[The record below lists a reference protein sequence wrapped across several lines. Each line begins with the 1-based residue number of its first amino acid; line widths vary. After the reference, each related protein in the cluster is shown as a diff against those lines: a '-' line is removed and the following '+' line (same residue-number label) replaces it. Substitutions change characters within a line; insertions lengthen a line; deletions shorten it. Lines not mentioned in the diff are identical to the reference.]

1 MRKVFPTHNVEKP
14 RDLGNRIKSFYVGG
28 QRIGDALVQLD
39 LGFLDDRF
47 SSVYIRFMSADF
59 LVMRDAFI
67 TRYGPAQSTTEQTL
81 KNRAGAEFVNTVLNW
96 RGPTLFIQIQKY
108 SGTVNNG
115 RAFLSKHEFGHE
127 LMRTNKQKGKDAA
140 KDL

>member
-1 MRKVFPTHNVEKP
+1 
-14 RDLGNRIKSFYVGG
+14 
-28 QRIGDALVQLD
+28 
-39 LGFLDDRF
+39 
-47 SSVYIRFMSADF
+47 MSADF

-81 KNRAGAEFVNTVLNW
+81 KNRAGAEFVNAVLNW

-108 SGTVNNG
+108 SGTVNNQ
-115 RAFLSKHEFGHE
+115 RAFLSKHEFGDE
-127 LMRTNKQKGKDAA
+127 LMRINKQKGKDAA